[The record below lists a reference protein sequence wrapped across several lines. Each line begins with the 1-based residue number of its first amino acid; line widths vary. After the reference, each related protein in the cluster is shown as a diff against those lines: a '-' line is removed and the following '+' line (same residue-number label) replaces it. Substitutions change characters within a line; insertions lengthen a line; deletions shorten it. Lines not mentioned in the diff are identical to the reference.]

1 MYESYYCLSR
11 VEYKSDSFNISRY
24 QPHFLWKYIYSLT
37 STCNIHVCHIY
48 LVFTLVFSP
57 MTLSEIQII
66 NLFILY
72 KPQTV
77 LSILEFIWNRSS
89 LYVIVLCPCSTTRA
103 NTRVNPSLASLRS
116 SSASISHKRFY
127 LLLLIHRTRKIPI
140 SVDFWLMTIHTS
152 TCKFIL

>member
-103 NTRVNPSLASLRS
+103 NTRVKSRRSLRYAPQALLYRINGS
-116 SSASISHKRFY
+116 FCSY
-127 LLLLIHRTRKIPI
+127 LYIEPGR
-140 SVDFWLMTIHTS
+140 SQ
-152 TCKFIL
+152 